1 MTRFTMTGPYKPV
14 KNGRASI
21 CTWELH
27 FHFRC
32 EEQIRNFIALLMK
45 EDLYD
50 FEYEKMLDETSTLH
64 YIRISGSWANNLVAI
79 AKLADKVDYKYDN
92 SELYEE

>member
-1 MTRFTMTGPYKPV
+1 MTELYKPV
-14 KNGRASI
+14 ENGRASI
-21 CTWELH
+21 CTWELE

-32 EEQIRNFIALLMK
+32 EEQIRNFISLLMK
-45 EDLYD
+45 EDVLYD

-64 YIRISGSWANNLVAI
+64 YIRISGSWANNLVAVSKI
-79 AKLADKVDYKYDN
+79 ADSVDYKFDN